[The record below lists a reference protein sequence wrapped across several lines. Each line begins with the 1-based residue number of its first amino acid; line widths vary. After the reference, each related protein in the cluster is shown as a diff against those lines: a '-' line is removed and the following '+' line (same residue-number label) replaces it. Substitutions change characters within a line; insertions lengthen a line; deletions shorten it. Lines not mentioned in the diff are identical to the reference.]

1 MAKFKD
7 IVNSPANSKLIL
19 QGNTAFALG
28 VVHAGYHAATGYP
41 GTPSTEVIDKSLAT
55 VQDKILVGWSV
66 NEAVAI
72 SVGLGHSMA
81 GMDTLVTMK
90 IPGIFQ
96 AGDALTTTAFFS
108 NEAGALVIL
117 AVTDYIPASTQH
129 VIDAR
134 YFFASTRLPVLE
146 PRDHQEMYEI
156 AATAADISKQFNT
169 PVIVLASGMLAH
181 SEALIQTLEPRV
193 IKPKELPE
201 NLKKWMNLPVIARAN
216 YNKATTERI
225 PSISKWADTSDL
237 VKVTIGNEDWGVI
250 VSGDS
255 KIISSEAFNIANVKP
270 SVLSLAITYPI
281 PENAI
286 KDFASK
292 IKGKLFVIED
302 GDRFLE
308 EKISLLGIKVI
319 GKGELS
325 TITTWTPENVLMFLS
340 SHKVLTYEHKNK
352 ELNIKPVLRPPSICP
367 GCQYKA
373 FALTVAKL
381 KKRKKIYA
389 SFGDIGCST
398 LLYFYNAIDTVS
410 CMGASDSIRQ
420 GLVLSRPELASKV
433 ISVIGDS
440 TECHSGLDSTRNGVF
455 RNIPGVKIILDNYIT
470 AMTGG
475 QVAPSS
481 SVNLEGRPHRFSL
494 KTAVEAEGGRT
505 VVVDSYNLEEV
516 EKELIK
522 SLELAEQGQYST
534 LILEGSCIREVETK
548 KLVRTIEIDYEKCK
562 NCALCNMCPGIEL
575 DENKRPSFTILC
587 SNCGDNNPVCM
598 QCCPFDAIK
607 YIEKD
612 DKKTSEV
619 KPPQITEIKQAE
631 MTNMEQIPDSLRVA
645 IRGVGGQGNLFFG
658 KVLAEVALRTPF
670 IETNIVKG
678 DTHGMAQLGGSVI
691 STFSCGKV
699 FSPVLASNSADT
711 LVVMEIGEILRPGFL
726 NLLKKNGTII
736 INTFSL
742 LPINTKKE
750 DYPKF
755 AEIEKVLEDF
765 TVIKVNANQIV
776 YEMGDIFGRS
786 ANVLVLGL
794 LSSVKPFNSIPEQ
807 IWIDALSSITTN
819 NTINALNMLAFDKG
833 RAYLENINK
842 ELVNNLS

>member
-1 MAKFKD
+1 MAEFND
-7 IVNSPANSKLIL
+7 IVNAPPNSKLIL

-28 VVHAGYHAATGYP
+28 VIHAGYHAATGYP
-41 GTPSTEVIDKSLAT
+41 GTPSTEVIDKSLAS
-55 VQDKILVGWSV
+55 VQNKILVDWSV
-66 NEAVAI
+66 NEAVAV

-90 IPGIFQ
+90 IPGVFQ

-108 NEAGALVIL
+108 GEAGALVIL
-117 AVTDYIPASTQH
+117 AVTDYVPSSTQH

-146 PRDHQEMYEI
+146 PRDHQEMYDI
-156 AATAADISKQFNT
+156 ARTAADMSKQFNT

-181 SEALIQTLEPRV
+181 SEALIKTHEARTVKQ
-193 IKPKELPE
+193 KELPE
-201 NLKKWMNLPVIARAN
+201 NLSKWMNLPVIARAN

-225 PSISKWADTSDL
+225 PSIKNWADRSGL
-237 VKVTIGNEDWGVI
+237 VTVKYGNEDWGVI

-255 KIISSEAFNIANVKP
+255 KIISSEAFNIANVNP

-281 PENAI
+281 PETTI

-308 EKISLLGIKVI
+308 EKIRLLGIEVI
-319 GKGELS
+319 GKGEGS
-325 TITTWTPENVLMFLS
+325 TVTTWMPEDVLLFLS
-340 SHKVLTYEHKNK
+340 SHNVLTYKPEKK
-352 ELNIKPVLRPPSICP
+352 ELTIKPIKRPPSICP
-367 GCQYKA
+367 GCQYRA
-373 FALTVAKL
+373 FALTVGKL

-410 CMGASDSIRQ
+410 CMGASDSMRQ
-420 GLVLSRPELASKV
+420 GFVLSRPDMASKV
-433 ISVIGDS
+433 LSVIGDS
-440 TECHSGLDSTRNGVF
+440 TECHSGLDSTRNSVF
-455 RNIPGVKIILDNYIT
+455 RNIPGVKVILDNYIT

-516 EKELIK
+516 EKELKK

-534 LILEGSCIREVETK
+534 LILEGSCIREIENK
-548 KLVRTIEIDYEKCK
+548 KLVREIEIDYDKCK
-562 NCALCNMCPGIEL
+562 NCSLCDICPGIEL

-587 SNCGDNNPVCM
+587 TNCGTNKPVCM
-598 QCCPFDAIK
+598 QCCPFDAIE
-607 YIEKD
+607 YIEKEEMR
-612 DKKTSEV
+612 KKKV
-619 KPPQITEIKQAE
+619 KLPKIAEKKQPAV
-631 MTNMEQIPDSLRVA
+631 MNKGQIPNSLRVA
-645 IRGVGGQGNLFFG
+645 VRGIGGQGNLFFG

-670 IETNIVKG
+670 INTNIVKG
-678 DTHGMAQLGGSVI
+678 ETHGMAQLGGPVI
-691 STFSCGKV
+691 STFSCGEV
-699 FSPVLASNSADT
+699 FSPVLASRSADA
-711 LVVMEIGEILRPGFL
+711 LVVMEISEILRPGFL
-726 NLLKKNGTII
+726 NLLKKGGTII
-736 INTFSL
+736 INMFKV

-750 DYPKF
+750 EYPEL
-755 AEIEKVLEDF
+755 AEIEAALEGFD
-765 TVIKVNANQIV
+765 VIKVDANQMV
-776 YEMGDIFGRS
+776 FELGDKFGRS
-786 ANVLVLGL
+786 ANVLILGI
-794 LSSVKPFNSIPEQ
+794 LSSVKPFNLIPEQ
-807 IWIDALSSITTN
+807 LWIDALSSISTN
-819 NTINALNMLAFDKG
+819 ETNKSLNILAFDKG
-833 RAYLENINK
+833 KKYLENIGHYG
-842 ELVNNLS
+842 